1 MQRDVASLMET
12 GLSVVHSII
21 GGTEMV
27 DLVVADLGELDEG
40 DTRRLVGVM
49 ATLVELAVESDT
61 LNDLDRAVQ
70 LMVDADRKGK

>member
-12 GLSVVHSII
+12 GLSIVHSTI
-21 GGTEMV
+21 GTEMA

-49 ATLVELAVESDT
+49 ATLVELALASDS
-61 LNDLDRAVQ
+61 LDDLDRAVQ
-70 LMVDADRKGK
+70 LMVDVDQRGE

>member
-12 GLSVVHSII
+12 GLSIVHSTI
-21 GGTEMV
+21 GTEMA

-49 ATLVELAVESDT
+49 ATLVELAVASDT

-70 LMVDADRKGK
+70 LMVDVDRKGK

>member
-12 GLSVVHSII
+12 GLSIVHSTI
-21 GGTEMV
+21 GTEM
-27 DLVVADLGELDEG
+27 ADLGELDEG

-49 ATLVELAVESDT
+49 ATLVELAVASDT

-70 LMVDADRKGK
+70 LMVDVDRKGK